1 MSDTI
6 GTIVFLSILFVCSH
20 VIVHATGLVPYR
32 GVGFCVG
39 GLVLGTI
46 LLIVLYSAYKF
57 GMSLAKRWIS

>member
-6 GTIVFLSILFVCSH
+6 GTIVFLSTLFLCSH

-39 GLVLGTI
+39 GLIASIIIYAGVKLGT
-46 LLIVLYSAYKF
+46 A
-57 GMSLAKRWIS
+57 LAKRLS